1 MKPPDDMAEL
11 ERSGYAVVLREQF
24 ESRPAFHQHYEPTSI
39 GFNIPELIS
48 LSSPWPRGIW
58 QFLYVLDEG
67 QYDWL
72 DNTLAKIGQLSAG
85 TDKAYADL
93 ALRQA
98 SHVSQTE
105 PRIYNAPEGG
115 VVIENR
121 TDSGFL
127 TLLIEGPIGLIVR
140 SADDFQVKAEF
151 NLTSRSINE
160 LLARYVHELRLLFL
174 PPES

>member
-1 MKPPDDMAEL
+1 MKPPEDILKPEQ
-11 ERSGYAVVLREQF
+11 SGYAVVLREQF
-24 ESRPAFHQHYEPTSI
+24 EPRPAIHKHYEPTSI
-39 GFNIPELIS
+39 GVNIPELIS

-72 DNTLAKIGQLSAG
+72 DNALAKIGQLSAG

-93 ALRQA
+93 ALHQA

-115 VVIENR
+115 VVIESR

-140 SADDFQVKAEF
+140 SADDFQVKADF
-151 NLTSRSINE
+151 NITSFSINE
-160 LLARYVHELRLLFL
+160 LLARYVHELRLLLL